1 MYVWSSF
8 PWQAEGF
15 QTYIH
20 AREPLERLSDTV
32 NPLTVY
38 VCLIY
43 VCMYVCLRHT
53 YMLEGFKHTY
63 IHTYMLGRLRH
74 TYIHTYTLGGPCL
87 NKLPEAQKIKF
98 RAGSPECFKTLTE
111 TKVWTYFLVQAGY
124 LSFGL
129 QKLRW
134 RRAFSRCW
142 VCMYVFGFT
151 MLMRRAKTGYVCILV
166 LI

>member
-43 VCMYVCLRHT
+43 VCMFEAYIHAWGLQ
-53 YMLEGFKHTY
+53 TY
-63 IHTYMLGRLRH
+63 IHTCLDVSD
-74 TYIHTYTLGGPCL
+74 IHTYTLGGPCL

-129 QKLRW
+129 QKPPMTKSILTLLSMYVRF
-134 RRAFSRCW
+134 RLYYVNATGENW
-142 VCMYVFGFT
+142 VCMYV
-151 MLMRRAKTGYVCILV
+151 Y
-166 LI
+166 